1 MSFFQKTEK
10 KKKTALTPFLT
21 CSLAF
26 FFLSLLFLLCFN
38 QKEYMMEWEENDYL
52 AGTILF
58 FAMSVLSS
66 FLDFAF
72 FFSFAEENRLKK
84 WFLLGSFSLEAVS
97 YIVGVASYFRLYNE
111 TVSSIVATRI
121 VIVIVGVLLLL
132 INLLSRLI
140 TYFENFKKLKNNAK
154 LNSILETMPFALTNI
169 IALLFPIAV
178 FQTMLVPLSHYC
190 FILLL
195 VSLLPNVL
203 LALFLLFSFQMKKVE
218 PKDISRISNYFCFA
232 SIVLLLATLL
242 AGIIAYA
249 NKDGLAFRSFYWLM
263 ASLIFSLLVDGL
275 YFVYRYLSKNPQKIS
290 SLEDEKE

>member
-1 MSFFQKTEK
+1 MSVFQKTEQK
-10 KKKTALTPFLT
+10 KKKALAPFLM

-38 QKEYMMEWEENDYL
+38 QKEYMMEGEENDYL
-52 AGTILF
+52 VGTILF
-58 FAMSVLSS
+58 FAMTVLSS

-72 FFSFAEENRLKK
+72 FFSFSEENPLKK

-97 YIVGVASYFRLYNE
+97 YVIGIASYFRLYNE

-121 VIVIVGVLLLL
+121 VIVIVGVLLFV

-140 TYFENFKKLKNNAK
+140 TYFENFKKLKNSAK
-154 LNSILETMPFALTNI
+154 LNSILEIMPFVLTNI

-195 VSLLPNVL
+195 VSLSSFVL
-203 LALFLLFSFQMKKVE
+203 LGLFLLFSFQMKKVE
-218 PKDISRISNYFCFA
+218 SKDIARISNYFCFA

-249 NKDGLAFRSFYWLM
+249 NKDGLAFRSFYWLI
-263 ASLIFSLLVDGL
+263 ASLLFSLVICVL
-275 YFVYRYLSKNPQKIS
+275 YLLLSYFSKNPQKIR